1 MRINRRFLYSV
12 VLLLSQVAFSKEGDV
27 SIKKTLLKETSEKRN
42 LASSEGIL
50 NVKLCDPDFIGAIET
65 SLLRLARGNLVDIST
80 RWNRSLIYKMDSD
93 SSGINVKTKRGD
105 SIETLSEKDPLSRAL
120 SEESAFIKK
129 IAQKKL
135 SKNISLYFV
144 GKQSFE
150 FQNSSIDDGKT
161 VELFK
166 WNFEREGLVYSYG
179 LVVPS
184 LNNVDPDNLYHPLVP
199 HCSEEKITEF
209 KEKFKPLRF
218 LWSSAGVLSG
228 EQGAMAFKL
237 LRDVL
242 PEASK

>member
-1 MRINRRFLYSV
+1 MI
-12 VLLLSQVAFSKEGDV
+12 VLLVQLSFSKEGDV
-27 SIKKTLLKETSEKRN
+27 SMKKILLRETSEKRD
-42 LASSEGIL
+42 LASPENSL
-50 NVKLCDPDFIGAIET
+50 NLKLCDPAVIGAIEA

-80 RWNRSLIYKMDSD
+80 RWNRSLIYKIDSG
-93 SSGINVKTKRGD
+93 SSTVHIKTKRGD
-105 SIETLSEKDPLSRAL
+105 LVDSLSEKDPLSRAL
-120 SEESAFIKK
+120 SEESIFIKRM
-129 IAQKKL
+129 AQKKL
-135 SKNISLYFV
+135 SKNISLYFTDQ
-144 GKQSFE
+144 QSFE
-150 FQNSSIDDGKT
+150 FQNSSIDEGKK

-184 LNNVDPDNLYHPLVP
+184 LNNVDPDNLYHPLIP
-199 HCSEEKITEF
+199 HCSEEKVAEF

-242 PEASK
+242 PEARK